1 MSVQGEDGNVFLT
14 DDIIIREMMEIL
26 KSSAVGV
33 KRVHRDLE
41 KRFGKVGDTIS
52 VEKPFMTQTAEGRT
66 LVKQPMTDQK
76 VPFQITRQRNFGL
89 QFNQRDRTL
98 SIQNFR
104 ERYLNTGV
112 MQLGNVIEQS
122 VLTAAIQGAHFAAGT
137 PGTAIDSDLITDI
150 DGFMTS
156 VGIPE
161 DGMRTGILSVKDGKA
176 IDKEMKGKY
185 NETMVKQAIQRG
197 YMGPISEMQIYR
209 SAMIPVHTVGDHGG
223 TPLTNGGSQTGSSL
237 VIDGGTNSTTGFL
250 KKGDRFTIAG
260 VYEVHPQTKV
270 STGELQKFVVTA
282 DVDTNGTGQ
291 ATISISPAINDGTLT
306 TTNAASET
314 VNLGAYQNVSAA
326 PADNAA
332 ITVIGTANTT
342 YRMDA
347 FFHKNAVTLAMVQKE
362 LPETAPV
369 KARITDEETGLS
381 LSMTAQYDINEDE
394 QIYRVDAVWGVK
406 MLQPEL
412 AFVAY
417 SAAHGV

>member
-41 KRFGKVGDTIS
+41 KRFGKVGETIS
-52 VEKPFMTQTAEGRT
+52 VEKPFMTKTAEGRT
-66 LVKQPMTDQK
+66 LTKQPMADQK

-112 MQLGNVIEQS
+112 MQIGNVIEQS
-122 VLTAAIQGAHFAAGT
+122 VLAAAVQEAYFAAGT
-137 PGTAIDSDLITDI
+137 PGTEIDSDLVTDI
-150 DGFMTS
+150 DGYMTS

-161 DGMRTGILSVKDGKA
+161 DGMRTGILNVKDGKA

-185 NETMVKQAIQRG
+185 NGAMVKQAIERG
-197 YMGPISEMQIYR
+197 YMGPISEMQMYR
-209 SAMIPVHTVGDHGG
+209 SAMMPVHTVGDHGG
-223 TPLTNGGSQTGSSL
+223 TPLVKGASQTGSSL
-237 VIDGGTNSTTGFL
+237 AIDGGTNSTTGFL

-270 STGELQKFVVTA
+270 STAELQKFVVTA
-282 DVDTNGTGQ
+282 DVDTNGSGQ
-291 ATISISPAINDGTLT
+291 ATIPISPAINDGTLT
-306 TTNAASET
+306 TTNAAGET
-314 VNLGAYQNVSAA
+314 VSLEAYQNVSAA
-326 PADNAA
+326 PADNAPV
-332 ITVIGTANTT
+332 TVVGTANTT

-394 QIYRVDAVWGVK
+394 QIYRVDALWGVK

-417 SAAHGV
+417 SATHGV